1 MKKSILILILTF
13 SAGVNAQ
20 ELKSL
25 TLKDAIVYA
34 LENKADAKKA
44 RLQIEKGEYEIKEVR
59 SRALPQI
66 AANGSLNY
74 NPILQTTVIDGAGFG
89 QPGTTIQ
96 AAFGQK
102 WSSTAGVSLNQA
114 LYDQAVFVGLKAAKS
129 TREFY
134 QINAQLTEEQVIERV
149 ANAYYQVYVTRQN
162 LTVLDNNL
170 KNTTK
175 VKDII
180 KGQYDNGLAK
190 KIDLDRTMVRISNI
204 NTLRQQTINA
214 VTLQENALK
223 FFMGLPVDTRISIP
237 ETEFEITPNALS
249 LAPDTTTRTEYLL
262 LKKNEQ
268 LLEYQKKSI
277 EANYYPSLSLT
288 GGYNFIGQGPEMPWF
303 KKPSD
308 GVYWSDFASVGLN
321 LRIPIFTGFGTK
333 ARVSQAD
340 NKLASIKVD
349 LEETKLALDLQY
361 TNARTQ
367 IENSIVSINNQKENA
382 KLAQE
387 VLTNTNNNYIQG
399 LASLTDLLEAESELV
414 VAQNNYTTA
423 LLDYKLAEIQV
434 IKAKGELKTLTN
446 K

>member
-13 SAGVNAQ
+13 TVGVNAQ
-20 ELKSL
+20 QIKSL

-44 RLQIEKGEYEIKEVR
+44 RLQITKGEYEIQEVR

-89 QPGTTIQ
+89 APGTTIQ

-102 WSSTAGVSLNQA
+102 WNSTAGISLNQA

-170 KNTTK
+170 KNTSK
-175 VKDII
+175 VKNII
-180 KGQYDNGLAK
+180 QGQYDNGLAK
-190 KIDLDRTMVRISNI
+190 KIDLDRTLVRISNI
-204 NTLRQQTINA
+204 NTLRQQTLNA
-214 VTLQENALK
+214 ITLQENALK

-237 ETEFEITPNALS
+237 ETEFEITPSAL
-249 LAPDTTTRTEYLL
+249 LLNPDTTTRTEYLL

-321 LRIPIFTGFGTK
+321 LRVPIFSGFGTK
-333 ARVSQAD
+333 ARVSLAD

-349 LEETKLALDLQY
+349 LEETKLALDLEY
-361 TNARTQ
+361 SNARTQ
-367 IENSIVSINNQKENA
+367 IENSIVSINNQKDNA

-423 LLDYKLAEIQV
+423 LLDYKLAEIQL

>member
-1 MKKSILILILTF
+1 MRKTIILITVLLSLSIQ
-13 SAGVNAQ
+13 AQ

-44 RLQIEKGEYEIKEVR
+44 RLQVEKGEYEIQEVR

-66 AANGSLNY
+66 SGNGSLNY

-89 QPGTTIQ
+89 APGTTIQ

-102 WSSTAGVSLNQA
+102 WNSTAGISLNQA

-170 KNTTK
+170 KNTSK

-180 KGQYDNGLAK
+180 QGQYDNGLAK
-190 KIDLDRTMVRISNI
+190 KIDLDRTLVRISNI
-204 NTLRQQTINA
+204 NTLRQQTLNA

-249 LAPDTTTRTEYLL
+249 LTPDTTTRTEYLL

-308 GVYWSDFASVGLN
+308 GVYWSDFASVGIN
-321 LRIPIFTGFGTK
+321 LRVPIFSGFGTRS
-333 ARVSQAD
+333 RVSLAT
-340 NKLASIKVD
+340 NKLESIKVD

-361 TNARTQ
+361 SNARTQ
-367 IENSIVSINNQKENA
+367 IESSIVSINNQKENA

-423 LLDYKLAEIQV
+423 LLDYKLAEIQL
-434 IKAKGELKTLTN
+434 IKSKGELKTLITN
-446 K
+446 

>member
-1 MKKSILILILTF
+1 MTVLLSLSIH
-13 SAGVNAQ
+13 AQ

-102 WSSTAGVSLNQA
+102 WNSTAGVSLNQA

-321 LRIPIFTGFGTK
+321 LRIPIFSGFGTK

>member
-1 MKKSILILILTF
+1 MSSIF
-13 SAGVNAQ
+13 
-20 ELKSL
+20 
-25 TLKDAIVYA
+25 
-34 LENKADAKKA
+34 
-44 RLQIEKGEYEIKEVR
+44 
-59 SRALPQI
+59 
-66 AANGSLNY
+66 
-74 NPILQTTVIDGAGFG
+74 
-89 QPGTTIQ
+89 
-96 AAFGQK
+96 
-102 WSSTAGVSLNQA
+102 
-114 LYDQAVFVGLKAAKS
+114 DQAVFVGLKAAKS